1 MESWTVAQRAT
12 EIAQR
17 PVRLKRNRRRTAKH
31 ALAEAVET
39 GLETLSDADHF
50 AFEGAVDESRF
61 ARMTA
66 DLVTRGR
73 DARPFGLPSS
83 SAEASKADLH
93 ESSFLG
99 STAGL
104 FVYKGEATGT
114 AIKAPPTDASDAA
127 AALAAGDQADAELHR
142 LRAELD
148 ALRSTL
154 AERETALANADLDH
168 ERAEMLATAEA
179 ARAQVE
185 GELRSLHDEMDA
197 LRSTPA
203 ERETALAS
211 ADLDHERAEMLA
223 TAEAARARVE
233 GELRSLRDEMD
244 ALRSTLAER
253 ETALA
258 QAAFE
263 HETARKSWQHA
274 SQIDEHEW
282 KAAEST
288 RLAEAEAKWQEQ
300 SAKVLADVGAEAE
313 AAREH
318 TEQVLRSLRDEM
330 DALRSTLAEREAA
343 LVQAALEHETARK
356 GWLHA
361 SQTDEHEWKAAES
374 TRLAEAEA
382 KWQER
387 SARALSEAHAEA
399 AAARTQADG
408 NIRSLQDQLA
418 ALQEILA
425 DRETALAKAVLDHEQ
440 ARASWREESEA
451 ASSKAEQARKL
462 SEAARLAEAEAK
474 WQEQSARALT
484 AAHAETAAARTQAD
498 GNIRSLQDQLAALQA
513 TLADRETALA
523 NAASDTEHV
532 RERGRQEV
540 EEALAKAKARE
551 ADEAARLAAA
561 QTEWRKQSAN
571 ALSEATARYQTAEG
585 MLTEIRMQSD
595 RARSGAVGGSS
606 RSASRTSFGPKPTAR
621 EPEAAAIRLP
631 TREERGSGTQDPL
644 VVLRPKHVMA
654 ASESPPRKRRT
665 FRDIVVVASLA
676 IAVIVSYPSVE
687 PLLPENLRSNI
698 AAIIGE
704 YAPSPNFTVQG
715 FASVVSD
722 VNLRA
727 GPSTTARVIATLPS
741 GLKVAT
747 VGRRGEWTFVEIAD
761 DRRNSQP
768 RRGWVFGSF
777 LKDETAD
784 VEDDVETASPEDAE

>member
-1 MESWTVAQRAT
+1 
-12 EIAQR
+12 
-17 PVRLKRNRRRTAKH
+17 
-31 ALAEAVET
+31 
-39 GLETLSDADHF
+39 
-50 AFEGAVDESRF
+50 
-61 ARMTA
+61 
-66 DLVTRGR
+66 
-73 DARPFGLPSS
+73 
-83 SAEASKADLH
+83 
-93 ESSFLG
+93 
-99 STAGL
+99 
-104 FVYKGEATGT
+104 
-114 AIKAPPTDASDAA
+114 
-127 AALAAGDQADAELHR
+127 
-142 LRAELD
+142 
-148 ALRSTL
+148 
-154 AERETALANADLDH
+154 
-168 ERAEMLATAEA
+168 
-179 ARAQVE
+179 
-185 GELRSLHDEMDA
+185 
-197 LRSTPA
+197 
-203 ERETALAS
+203 
-211 ADLDHERAEMLA
+211 
-223 TAEAARARVE
+223 
-233 GELRSLRDEMD
+233 
-244 ALRSTLAER
+244 
-253 ETALA
+253 
-258 QAAFE
+258 
-263 HETARKSWQHA
+263 
-274 SQIDEHEW
+274 
-282 KAAEST
+282 
-288 RLAEAEAKWQEQ
+288 
-300 SAKVLADVGAEAE
+300 
-313 AAREH
+313 
-318 TEQVLRSLRDEM
+318 
-330 DALRSTLAEREAA
+330 
-343 LVQAALEHETARK
+343 
-356 GWLHA
+356 
-361 SQTDEHEWKAAES
+361 
-374 TRLAEAEA
+374 
-382 KWQER
+382 
-387 SARALSEAHAEA
+387 
-399 AAARTQADG
+399 
-408 NIRSLQDQLA
+408 
-418 ALQEILA
+418 
-425 DRETALAKAVLDHEQ
+425 
-440 ARASWREESEA
+440 
-451 ASSKAEQARKL
+451 
-462 SEAARLAEAEAK
+462 
-474 WQEQSARALT
+474 
-484 AAHAETAAARTQAD
+484 
-498 GNIRSLQDQLAALQA
+498 LAALQA
-513 TLADRETALA
+513 TLADREAALA

-585 MLTEIRMQSD
+585 VLTELRMQSD